1 MSLHATFFLD
11 LLFSS
16 GLQIQVSV
24 FFMKKSR
31 EIFEAVI
38 GSFIF
43 KKLHLLALYNFII
56 YIFST
61 FFYFLGAQKFD
72 DIKLAT
78 YRAAAKLYFVQK
90 STNCKFFDHL
100 LSLLSLLICRVVQS
114 WADLG
119 FLCLHVLALSYKR
132 SFHSHCTQMGSSD
145 FNNFNDFWSECQN
158 VRILV
163 LEIAQL
169 IASSHDQTSLKKTLL
184 IHLLEIGLSHWLDT
198 AYLHV
203 LKEPNGLHVL
213 AFAYSCFCTHFFKMF

>member
-169 IASSHDQTSLKKTLL
+169 IASSHSFKPEENTFNPSSWDWFISLTWYC
-184 IHLLEIGLSHWLDT
+184 ISACIERTEWS
-198 AYLHV
+198 
-203 LKEPNGLHVL
+203 
-213 AFAYSCFCTHFFKMF
+213 SCFGLCILVFLYPFF